1 MSPKITSVTEA
12 CMQLDPIEDF
22 HRSVAQL
29 RLARRPFAV
38 ATIIKVDGSASA
50 KTGSKAIFDE
60 KGINLQGW
68 VGGGCA
74 ERFIGEQVVESLKEN
89 KTRIVLADMDDEI
102 LGLGVACGGRMHVFI
117 DPLLPAEQVRLPLV
131 PRFEKETRLI
141 AGACGWHI
149 EWGERKDDLSFPDL
163 FQDMAKTIARQRGK
177 SGRPLRVNGTATS
190 GLSARKVALI
200 GRSRITEAMARHFSL
215 LGFQV
220 RALAPF
226 LAKEDYP
233 SNVKCDCLEGSYD
246 QIEFTPDEA
255 VIVASHTAQDPHL
268 VENALKA
275 GAPYVGMIGSQKR
288 VVEVQNHLGI
298 ARAEDLDARLHLPVG
313 LDIGARNP
321 EEISLSIAAE
331 ILGELS

>member
-1 MSPKITSVTEA
+1 
-12 CMQLDPIEDF
+12 MQLDPVEDF

-29 RLARRPFAV
+29 RLAKRPFAV

-60 KGINLQGW
+60 TGTNLQGW

-74 ERFIGEQVVESLKEN
+74 ERFIGEQVVESMKEN

-117 DPLLPAEQVRLPLV
+117 DPLLPAEEVRLPLV

-141 AGACGWHI
+141 AGACGWAL
-149 EWGERKDDLSFPDL
+149 EWGERKDELTFAQL
-163 FQDMAKTIARQRGK
+163 FQEMARSIAQKRGK
-177 SGRPLRVNGTATS
+177 SAGPLRANAAAAAKIGVH
-190 GLSARKVALI
+190 KVALI
-200 GRSRITEAMARHFSL
+200 GRSRITEALARHFSL

-233 SNVKCDCLEGSYD
+233 SSVQCDCLDGSYD
-246 QIEFTPDEA
+246 QIDFAADEA

-268 VENALKA
+268 VESALKA

-288 VVEVQNHLGI
+288 VQEVQNHLGVEK
-298 ARAEDLDARLHLPVG
+298 AQALDARLHLPVG
-313 LDIGARNP
+313 LDIGAKNP
-321 EEISLSIAAE
+321 EEISLSIVAE
-331 ILGELS
+331 VLQELS